1 MGRLFDTDNV
11 VWRFLGRVADLVILN
26 VLFLL
31 CSIPIVTIGASWTA
45 LYSVTLKAVKNEESY
60 IVKGFLK
67 GFKENFKQST
77 IAWIA
82 LMAVGMVLL
91 VDIRFAMG
99 LEGTFGKV
107 FGVTI
112 YAISFVYLMIAM
124 YIFPYIARFRATM
137 KQIFKNALFIGIGSF
152 PFTLLLFGVN
162 FLAVF
167 FSLLSPQALITA
179 LAFWLMTGF
188 GFLAF
193 VTSYIYRK
201 VFSKYERVEETEPE
215 EVQESL

>member
-1 MGRLFDTDNV
+1 MGRLFDTDNI
-11 VWRFLGRVADLVILN
+11 VWRFLGRIADLVILN

-77 IAWIA
+77 IAW
-82 LMAVGMVLL
+82 LVLLVVGMVLL
-91 VDIRFAMG
+91 VDIQFAMG
-99 LEGTFGKV
+99 LDGTFGKV

-112 YAISFVYLMIAM
+112 YAISFLYLMIAM

-167 FSLLSPQALITA
+167 FSLLNPQTLITA
-179 LAFWLMTGF
+179 IAFWMMTGF

-201 VFSKYERVEETEPE
+201 VFSKYERVEETE
-215 EVQESL
+215 EVQEIL

>member
-167 FSLLSPQALITA
+167 FSLISPQALDHGAGI
-179 LAFWLMTGF
+179 LADDRIWFSGICD
-188 GFLAF
+188 FL
-193 VTSYIYRK
+193 YL
-201 VFSKYERVEETEPE
+201 P
-215 EVQESL
+215 

>member
-1 MGRLFDTDNV
+1 MGRLFDTDNI

-26 VLFLL
+26 FLFLL

-60 IVKGFLK
+60 IAKGFLK

-77 IAWIA
+77 IAWLVI
-82 LMAVGMVLL
+82 LLVGTVLF

-99 LEGTFGKV
+99 LEGGFGKA

-112 YAISFVYLMIAM
+112 YAMSFVYLMIAM
-124 YIFPYIARFRATM
+124 YIFPYIARFHATM
-137 KQIFKNALFIGIGSF
+137 KQIFKNALLIGIGSF

-162 FLAVF
+162 ILVLFVTF
-167 FSLLSPQALITA
+167 FSARAMITA
-179 LAFWLMTGF
+179 LAFWFMTGF
-188 GFLAF
+188 SFLAF

-201 VFSKYERVEETEPE
+201 IFSKYERVEEPEVETEE
-215 EVQESL
+215 A